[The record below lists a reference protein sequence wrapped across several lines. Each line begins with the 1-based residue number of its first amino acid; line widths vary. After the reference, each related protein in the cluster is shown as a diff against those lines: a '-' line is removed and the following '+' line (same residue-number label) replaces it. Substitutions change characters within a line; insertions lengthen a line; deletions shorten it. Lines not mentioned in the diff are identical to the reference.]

1 MLPKSSGQP
10 LPAQWPYHPNYLTQN
25 PCISHLL
32 HMIYYHTN
40 IFRSP
45 GRRAVTSRRKKGT
58 TLFLQTMIFWI
69 SFYSFPNICSH
80 LRIDIVF
87 RQIFLLIEGHFLSLF
102 FFPDGIHLF
111 PNRPL
116 PPIPLG
122 NIAFCTE
129 AVAALSA
136 LAIVVTREAPPLA
149 RSVDAIRGSH
159 GRKRRHFP
167 EALDPFVP
175 PSVRSLGPKEDD
187 CKTDIS

>member
-1 MLPKSSGQP
+1 ML
-10 LPAQWPYHPNYLTQN
+10 
-25 PCISHLL
+25 CIS
-32 HMIYYHTN
+32 YYQDYIRDRDAIKRLRARRKEDN
-40 IFRSP
+40 IFFADHDISDQILLL
-45 GRRAVTSRRKKGT
+45 S
-58 TLFLQTMIFWI
+58 LIQQTFV
-69 SFYSFPNICSH
+69 
-80 LRIDIVF
+80 RIYASTNKTNSESALC
-87 RQIFLLIEGHFLSLF
+87 RQISLLIEGHFLSLL

-129 AVAALSA
+129 AVTALSA